1 MNFQDIKIKKIDTGD
16 IAMLKS
22 NIKNNDENLLLLVNE
37 TLNFFNPIQ
46 DGLNKELCKNNSY
59 AKELVTDAGKTIN
72 FGNCIISEGN
82 ELLDCTPW
90 KHWKSI
96 DDEINYSNFELETA
110 DMFHFGPSVLLC
122 LHDIYP
128 GTQKLTTPILGAVK
142 QKALNYIDMEIDYFV
157 NQEQGLN
164 KAILESIAA
173 WSTALGAYASQMFRL
188 KLYSKEQETIFWDC
202 TGLEAMAKET
212 VLSMLSLMHTLIN
225 IHSML
230 FGTTYKMSLERIKA
244 IYVVK
249 NCLNKLRSKN
259 GYKEGFYIKDWF
271 GKEDNE
277 AALEIA
283 ETTKGLGINVLMEK
297 LDIKYAEVVE
307 AHKRNK

>member
-46 DGLNKELCKNNSY
+46 DGLNKELCKNDNY
-59 AKELVTDAGKTIN
+59 AKELSTNTGKLIN

-110 DMFHFGPSVLLC
+110 DMFHFGPSVFLC

-128 GTQKLTTPILGAVK
+128 GTQKLTNPVLTYTKNIIL
-142 QKALNYIDMEIDYFV
+142 NFIDNEFIYFV

-164 KAILESIAA
+164 KAVLETIASWA
-173 WSTALGAYASQMFRL
+173 TYIGTRMSQMFRV
-188 KLYSKEQETIFWDC
+188 KLYSNESETLFWDC
-202 TGLEAMAKET
+202 TRLKTMAKQAVPEI
-212 VLSMLSLMHTLIN
+212 LAMMHTLIS

-283 ETTKGLGINVLMEK
+283 ETTEGLGINVLMEK

>member
-1 MNFQDIKIKKIDTGD
+1 MKFEDIEIKKIDTDD
-16 IAMLKS
+16 IAILKS

-46 DGLNKELCKNNSY
+46 DGLNKELCKNDSY
-59 AKELVTDAGKTIN
+59 AKELVTDTGKSIN

-110 DMFHFGPSVLLC
+110 DVFHFGPSIFLC

-128 GTQKLTTPILGAVK
+128 DTQKLTVPILGAVK
-142 QKALNYIDMEIDYFV
+142 QKALNYIDMEIEYFV
-157 NQEQGLN
+157 NQEEGLN

-230 FGTTYKMSLERIKA
+230 FKTTYRVSLERIKT

-277 AALEIA
+277 VALEIA
-283 ETTKGLGINVLMEK
+283 EVTEGLGINVLMEK
-297 LDIKYAEVVE
+297 LDTKYAEVVE